1 MTSSR
6 RLRVSALATTSAL
19 LMGLA
24 AAVAPHAAADANLVV
39 SGTTEWTDSSGTV
52 HLFGEV
58 KNVGAA
64 ASPAQVD
71 VLLFDAGGTQVDSA
85 VAQVFLEVLAPGDSA
100 PFEAQLDPTS
110 GYTTYTTTTSAPASG
125 TPLNHA
131 FSLSTQEFVDS
142 ASGNR
147 TISGTATNNNTVPA
161 DNVTVVFTFY
171 KGGAVVFAEA
181 VGAGSGPIAAG
192 GTGQFAEVIDSSL
205 PAYDRW
211 TAVAQSTS
219 APSGDGTGGPPASG
233 TDGSPATTLNCNPA
247 MTLSTKTVNVGR
259 TTRVSVA
266 GATPG
271 SKLTLEG
278 YSRPS
283 TEYAPIRTEVAVAQ
297 DGTIT
302 PFEVRPPTSARVRLQ
317 IAGCST
323 PGTGQVISVIP
334 GLGIAVTRIG
344 TRTYRFSGKIIPGKQ
359 NTGRYIS
366 LYVGSGT
373 ATPVKKTAVRSAADG
388 SYGVNVLLPKG
399 AVRAYWYTG
408 ADMTNLAGKSAV
420 KSFTSY

>member
-1 MTSSR
+1 MTSTR
-6 RLRVSALATTSAL
+6 RLRISALATASAV

-39 SGTTEWTDSSGTV
+39 SGTSEWTDSNGIV

-58 KNVGAA
+58 KNIGAA

-71 VLLFDAGGTQVDSA
+71 VVLLDAGGTQVDSA
-85 VAQVFLEVLAPGDSA
+85 VGQVFLEVLAPGDSA

-110 GYTTYTTTTSAPASG
+110 GYTTYTTTTSVPSSS

-131 FSLSTQEFVDS
+131 FSITTQQFVDS
-142 ASGNR
+142 TTGTR
-147 TISGTATNNNTVPA
+147 TINGTVTNNNTVPA

-171 KGGAVVFAEA
+171 KGSQVVYAES

-192 GTGQFAEVIDSSL
+192 GTGSFVEAVDTSL

-211 TAVAQSTS
+211 TALAQSTS
-219 APSGDGTGGPPASG
+219 APSGDGTGGPPADG
-233 TDGSPATTLNCNPA
+233 TDDEPATTLNCNPT

-266 GATPG
+266 NATPG

-283 TEYAPIRTEVAVAQ
+283 TQYAPIRTEVAVAQ

-317 IAGCST
+317 VSGCST

-359 NTGRYIS
+359 NTGRAIS
-366 LYVGSGT
+366 LYVGAGT
-373 ATPVKKTAVRSAADG
+373 ATPVKKVSVRSAADG
-388 SYGVNVLLPKG
+388 AYGVNVLLPKG

-420 KSFTSY
+420 KAFTSY